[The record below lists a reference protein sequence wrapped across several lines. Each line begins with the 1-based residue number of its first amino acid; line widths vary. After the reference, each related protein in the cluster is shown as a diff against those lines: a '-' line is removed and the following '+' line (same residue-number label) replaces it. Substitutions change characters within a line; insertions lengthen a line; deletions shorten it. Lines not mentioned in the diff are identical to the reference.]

1 MLSNS
6 AEPQPEIEF
15 LKFSSAT
22 FRLVLSFSFTKH
34 FSFVTLVSNSRK
46 LVRQFTGVIGFRKV
60 NVVTSVNLFFLS
72 KNFKLSV
79 GDSADLFFPRTFT
92 GGMYFV
98 PELFYLRGPIGFAS
112 AFTEFLREL
121 LLVNKLASTLVLL
134 SMNSDWVHS
143 KNKFPAI
150 LSDNTQVLVNCG

>member
-6 AEPQPEIEF
+6 AEPLSEIEF

-112 AFTEFLREL
+112 
-121 LLVNKLASTLVLL
+121 LASTLVLL